1 MLRPLL
7 SIILQPSTDSKIN
20 ERGVVEIQTFFK
32 KMKVPL
38 EVLTEKSV
46 KDSALKAQ
54 GDFIFYMEPSL
65 PVPLVEVI
73 KFLTVFEEGFEV
85 IVTDRPFWAVKKSAL
100 SKIFS
105 TSFKDLKPHAL
116 QLGLK
121 VKNEKVMWFGN

>member
-1 MLRPLL
+1 MLGPLL

-20 ERGVVEIQTFFK
+20 ERGVVETQTFFK

-46 KDSALKAQ
+46 KDSALKSQ
-54 GDFIFYMEPSL
+54 GEFIFHMEPSL

-85 IVTDRPFWAVKKSAL
+85 IVTDRPFWAVKKNVL
-100 SKIFS
+100 SQIF
-105 TSFKDLKPHAL
+105 TTPFEDLKQHAL

-121 VKNEKVMWFGN
+121 VKDEKVMWFGS